1 MRNNQLFNNVN
12 DDLNIDNMTKQ
23 QNYPLF
29 STLNV
34 PFTSHTM
41 STLLYDIV
49 KLFKEFSD
57 SCIMNI
63 KYLQGSTS
71 K

>member
-1 MRNNQLFNNVN
+1 MRNDQLFNNVN

-23 QNYPLF
+23 KNYPLF

-49 KLFKEFSD
+49 KLS
-57 SCIMNI
+57 
-63 KYLQGSTS
+63 Q
-71 K
+71 